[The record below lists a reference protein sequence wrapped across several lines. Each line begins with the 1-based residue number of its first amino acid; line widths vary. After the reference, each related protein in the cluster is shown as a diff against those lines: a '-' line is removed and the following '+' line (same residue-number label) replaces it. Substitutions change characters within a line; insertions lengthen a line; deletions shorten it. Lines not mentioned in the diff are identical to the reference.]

1 MPVFSHTYPSGP
13 HLSGPARL
21 SRNGPVIRV
30 RIQAPDDPAQAVARL
45 VGPGPPFQ
53 EGLALVDTGA
63 SRSAVDEG
71 VIRKLGVAPV
81 DVAMTGTPVGSHRLD
96 VFPATLGF
104 DDLGL
109 TLVFDRVRG
118 VRIAPQG
125 IIAILGRDV
134 LRRMVLVYDGISGH
148 VVLGR

>member
-21 SRNGPVIRV
+21 SRFGPVIRV
-30 RIQAPDDPAQAVARL
+30 RIQALDDAAGGPAAL
-45 VGPGPPFQ
+45 GDSGPPFQ
-53 EGLALVDTGA
+53 EGLALIDTGA
-63 SRSAVDEG
+63 ARSAVDEG
-71 VIRKLGVAPV
+71 VIRKLGAAPV
-81 DVAMTGTPVGSHRLD
+81 GVAVTGTPVGSHSFD
-96 VFPATLGF
+96 VFPAALGF
-104 DDLGL
+104 ADLGL

-125 IIAILGRDV
+125 IIAILGRDI
-134 LRRMVLVYDGISGH
+134 LSRTVLVYDGISGH